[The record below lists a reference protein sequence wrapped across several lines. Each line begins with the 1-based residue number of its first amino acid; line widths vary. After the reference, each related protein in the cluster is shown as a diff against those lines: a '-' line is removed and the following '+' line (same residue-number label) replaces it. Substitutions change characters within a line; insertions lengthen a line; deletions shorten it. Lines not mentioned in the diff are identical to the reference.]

1 MGRQKDLKGSRE
13 FLKLVRDNIEK
24 NTERANRQW
33 AKEHRVA
40 EAPEEVKRMHRKMFE
55 DAEYERDRRGD

>member
-1 MGRQKDLKGSRE
+1 MGRNKDLKGSRE

-40 EAPEEVKRMHRKMFE
+40 EAPEKVKRMHRKMFE